1 MSFATPTALALL
13 LIVPLAAWGWFA
25 LNKLR
30 AQRATAW
37 ATPALL
43 PNMVSSPPRWRTTL
57 PAALLLCGV
66 ALLLVGFARPQATH
80 TVKNNNAT
88 LILVLDVSG
97 SMAADDAP
105 PSRIAQARFLASRF
119 ASSVPKGYRVAV
131 VTFSDHVA
139 VVAPPTTDLAR
150 VNRAINQTKVGPQ
163 GTALGDA
170 IWHAVDVARAV
181 PKANG
186 KIPPASIVLFSDGG
200 STAGRVTE
208 QQAMTKAHDSHVP
221 VNVVALGTANG
232 VVKQALQ
239 GGFTEQIQVPVDA
252 PTLQAYAHASN
263 GRFFAGAAAVNVK
276 AVDDS
281 LATRAGNKKKKVE
294 VTAAAAGGGIAFIVL
309 GAALSGLWFRRLV

>member
-1 MSFATPTALALL
+1 MSFAAPAALVLL
-13 LIVPLAAWGWFA
+13 LAVPLAAYGWVW
-25 LNKLR
+25 LNRVR
-30 AQRATAW
+30 AQRAAAW
-37 ATPALL
+37 ASPALL
-43 PNMVSSPPRWRTTL
+43 PNMISAPPRWRTTV

-66 ALLLVGFARPQATH
+66 ALLLVGFARPQASV

-97 SMAADDAP
+97 SMTADDAP
-105 PSRIAQARFLASRF
+105 PSRIAQARFLAARF
-119 ASSVPKGYRVAV
+119 AHSVPKGYHVAV

-150 VNRAINQTKVGPQ
+150 VDRAINQIKAGPQ

-186 KIPPASIVLFSDGG
+186 KVPPAAIVLFSDGG
-200 STAGRVTE
+200 ATAGRVTE

-221 VNVVALGTANG
+221 VNVVALGSPNG
-232 VVKQALQ
+232 IVKQALQ

-281 LATRAGNKKKKVE
+281 LATRAGRKKKKVE
-294 VTAAAAGGGIAFIVL
+294 VTAAAAGGGIAFIVF